1 MKGAEVHTRATSLI
15 KQTLL
20 AIPAVRR
27 VRIEQEKRFGNA
39 CVDFVANVWMQGES
53 VASRTAH
60 YMLLIEVK
68 ASGQPRWARL
78 SADQLSYYVQQA
90 GAGGC
95 PRVCGVFVAPYVS
108 EASAEILRE
117 RGHGYFDLAG
127 NGHLAFNGIYVE
139 RKGNPN
145 PNRERSE
152 LRTLF
157 SPKASRILRLLL
169 IHPYRPWR
177 MAALA
182 EEAGVS
188 VGLVAKA
195 KRLLLDTEWADEK
208 PQGLAM
214 IKPAEVLDAWAA
226 AFRRRRTNV
235 HDFYRIGSL
244 HETEQLLTEGA
255 NALGACYALAEFSGA
270 ERLAPNVRYNR
281 AAAYIEAEALDELA
295 CRAGLRAVKTGPNVR
310 LFDPYDA
317 GVFLGARQIGGVQVA
332 HPVQIY
338 LDLKQVKDR
347 GEEAATFIG
356 CHVLKSAWNAQRE
369 TEENA

>member
-1 MKGAEVHTRATSLI
+1 MKEIEIRARAAPLI
-15 KQTLL
+15 EQTLL

-53 VASRTAH
+53 GVSRTAH
-60 YMLLIEVK
+60 YTLLVEVK
-68 ASGQPRWARL
+68 ASGQPRWVRL
-78 SADQLSYYVQQA
+78 SADQLSYYVQQV

-95 PRVCGVFVAPYVS
+95 PHVYGVFVAPYVS

-169 IHPYRPWR
+169 IYPYRPWR

-195 KRLLLDTEWADEK
+195 KPLLLDREWAGET
-208 PQGLAM
+208 PQGLALL
-214 IKPAEVLDAWAA
+214 KPAEVLEVWAEG
-226 AFRRRRTNV
+226 FRRSENNV
-235 HDFYRIGSL
+235 HDFYSFGSV
-244 HETEQLLTEGA
+244 HETEQSLTEWAESIGVR
-255 NALGACYALAEFSGA
+255 YALAEFSGA
-270 ERLAPNVRYNR
+270 ERLAPHVRYNR
-281 AAAYIEAEALDELA
+281 AAAYVETDALEEVA
-295 CRAGLRAVKTGPNVR
+295 RHAGLKAVRTGPNVR

-317 GVFLGARQIGGVQVA
+317 GVFLGARRIGGAQVA
-332 HPVQIY
+332 HPVQIF

-347 GEEAATFIG
+347 GEEAAAFIG
-356 CHVLKSAWNAQRE
+356 SQVLRSAWESQRE
-369 TEENA
+369 QEMNA